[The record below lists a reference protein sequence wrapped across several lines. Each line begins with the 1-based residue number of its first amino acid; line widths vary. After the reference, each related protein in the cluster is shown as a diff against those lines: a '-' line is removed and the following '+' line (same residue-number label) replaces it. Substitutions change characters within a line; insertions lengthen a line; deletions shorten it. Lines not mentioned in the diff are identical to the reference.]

1 MPRPPLSLS
10 LQFARFDGVAEHRAA
25 LPRHRVARW
34 LRAALGDDVQAAELA
49 VRVVGEAEGRQINRD
64 FRHKDYATNVLTFEY
79 GPDDSLEGAP
89 LSGDIVLCA
98 AVVAREAAAQGK
110 DLMAHYAH
118 LTVHGMLHL
127 QGYDHEDADEAAA
140 MEAVETFV
148 MMRLGFPDPYQYHE

>member
-64 FRHKDYATNVLTFEY
+64 FRHKDYATNVLTFDY
-79 GPDDSLEGAP
+79 QGRRWWRP
-89 LSGDIVLCA
+89 IWCCA
-98 AVVAREAAAQGK
+98 R
-110 DLMAHYAH
+110 
-118 LTVHGMLHL
+118 
-127 QGYDHEDADEAAA
+127 
-140 MEAVETFV
+140 
-148 MMRLGFPDPYQYHE
+148 P